1 MSTSERTV
9 SLQNQINCALARL
22 KSSYE
27 GASGI
32 AEIVGFGGSAVP
44 PLRALL
50 FERDRS
56 GLFHARYRAIDA
68 LVALRAFD
76 VLAEFLLAERPI
88 CDAVERL
95 GEDVVVSAAAR
106 ALAAERE
113 DWVYDLLRKLAAHKV
128 LNGILAGLGTFL
140 RTESIPIFVSA
151 LAEDEVRLTAAR
163 ILRQF
168 GSAARLALLEAAID
182 RDTNDGG
189 ESQLRKRRSALA
201 LLLDLD
207 LPSEIWPMLRTLT
220 EDRDPEIARLARK
233 ACAAR
238 NANRR

>member
-1 MSTSERTV
+1 MPTSEQTNP
-9 SLQNQINCALARL
+9 LQNEIDRALARL
-22 KSSYE
+22 KSSHE

-32 AEIVGFGGSAVP
+32 AEIAGFGRSAVSS
-44 PLRALL
+44 LRALL

-56 GLFHARYRAIDA
+56 GLFHARYRAIEA

-106 ALAAERE
+106 ALAVERK
-113 DWVYDLLRKLAAHKV
+113 DWVYDLLRKLAARKV

-140 RTESIPIFVSA
+140 RMESIPVFVRA

-182 RDTNDGG
+182 RDASDGG
-189 ESQLRKRRSALA
+189 ESLLRKQRSALA
-201 LLLDLD
+201 LLLELD
-207 LPSEIWPMLRTLT
+207 VPSEIWPMLRPLT
-220 EDRDPEIARLARK
+220 EDRDPEIALLARK
-233 ACAAR
+233 AYAAR
-238 NANRR
+238 NANRL